1 MDRNTPTTHG
11 SPRACRVATR
21 EGGVDRNVVGPE
33 IGRGGETVATREG
46 GVDRNARLCG
56 GNNAAAV
63 ATREGGVDRN
73 DLPQI
78 RDAMTQT
85 SPPPRVAWIETTTGP
100 TSTTTASTVATREGG
115 VDRNYAGWRY
125 VYWTYVATR
134 EGGVDRNGCY
144 IHHNVAT
151 RRSPPA
157 RVAWIET
164 SCPIVQRD
172 KLRCRHPRGWRG

>member
-73 DLPQI
+73 
-78 RDAMTQT
+78 
-85 SPPPRVAWIETTTGP
+85 
-100 TSTTTASTVATREGG
+100 
-115 VDRNYAGWRY
+115 YAGWRF